1 MKDATF
7 LKEMEVQAEDVAA
20 MLSAM
25 ANPKRL
31 VVLCAL
37 LDGERSV
44 GDLADLVHLS
54 AAALSQHL
62 GKMRML
68 HLVDTRRDGQTIYY
82 RLASSEVRAVLHTLY
97 LQYCKTAE

>member
-1 MKDATF
+1 MTDTTF
-7 LKEMEVQAEDVAA
+7 LEKLESQAEEVAA
-20 MLSAM
+20 MLTAM

-37 LDGERSV
+37 VEGERSV
-44 GDLADLVHLS
+44 GDLAKLVHLS

-68 HLVDTRRDGQTIYY
+68 QLVDTRRDGQTIYY
-82 RLASSEVRAVLHTLY
+82 RLASGKVRAVLDTLH
-97 LQYCKTAE
+97 LHYCKPSE